1 MRGCAGFLQGAQR
14 DGRSRIEVNRMKFIV
29 EIPDTP
35 ITKTAIKSLIKNSI
49 IRASLRAS
57 IDNPIYSVFL
67 NENVNVTEF
76 EPEKK
81 RLIKHEK

>member
-1 MRGCAGFLQGAQR
+1 
-14 DGRSRIEVNRMKFIV
+14 MKFIV